1 MKRAWIECS
10 KADLQHNL
18 KSIRSIMPSGCEIM
32 AAIKA
37 DGYGC
42 GIIETAE
49 VLESM
54 HIQTFCVA
62 CLKEAIQ
69 LREKGFK
76 QEILILGYTP
86 LEQINEVYRYNLI
99 QTVVDLS
106 YARLLDSLDLKIK
119 VHIKVDTGMHR
130 LGERA
135 ENIENIKKIYQCSN
149 LQILGIYSHICAND
163 LNKKKDSWYATH
175 QLELFDDVIL
185 QLASSGIDVKKTHIQ
200 SSYSV
205 FQFPQC
211 HYDYAR
217 IGAAMYGVLATRKD
231 AEILAPKLKPIL
243 SLKSQVVDLHVLK
256 EGETAGYDLQYEAQ
270 KESVLATLSIGYV
283 DGVPRSLSCGKGKV
297 LICGTVCPIVGR
309 ICMDQLMVDV
319 SEIAQQVHVG
329 DEAVLIGKQGDK
341 EISIYDVA
349 EACDSIPVE
358 IMGRLGSRVDRIYR

>member
-10 KADLQHNL
+10 KTDLRHNL
-18 KSIRSIMPSGCEIM
+18 KIIQDRMQGGCEIM

-49 VLESM
+49 VLDKM
-54 HIQTFCVA
+54 NIHAFCVA
-62 CLKEAIQ
+62 CLKEGIQ
-69 LREKGFK
+69 LRKSGFK
-76 QEILILGYTP
+76 KEILIMGYTP
-86 LEQINEVYRYNLI
+86 IEQIKEVYQYDLI
-99 QTVVDLS
+99 QTVVDLN
-106 YARLLDSLDLKIK
+106 YAQLLDSFELKIK
-119 VHIKVDTGMHR
+119 VHIKIDTGMHR

-135 ENIENIKKIYQCSN
+135 ENIENIKKIYECQN

-163 LNKKKDSWYATH
+163 LSKKKDAEYANN
-175 QLELFDDVIL
+175 QIKLFDEVIL
-185 QLASSGIDVKKTHIQ
+185 QLVSSGIDVKKTHIQ

-217 IGAAMYGVLATRKD
+217 IGAAMYGVLAARKD
-231 AEILAPKLKPIL
+231 AETIAPELRPIL
-243 SLKSQVVDLHVLK
+243 SLKSQVADLHILK
-256 EGETAGYDLQYEAQ
+256 KGEVAGYDLQYEA
-270 KESVLATLSIGYV
+270 KKDSVLATCSIGYV

-297 LICGTVCPIVGR
+297 LIRGTACPIVGR

-319 SEIAQQVHVG
+319 SEIAESVQIA
-329 DEAVLIGKQGDK
+329 DEAVLIGKQNEN

-349 EACDSIPVE
+349 EACGSIPVE
-358 IMGRLGSRVDRIYR
+358 IMGRLGSRLDRVFI

>member
-10 KADLQHNL
+10 KKDLKHNL
-18 KSIRSIMPSGCEIM
+18 DLIQSRMAGGCEVM

-42 GIIETAE
+42 GILETAAALDE
-49 VLESM
+49 LNI
-54 HIQTFCVA
+54 HAFCVA

-76 QEILILGYTP
+76 QEILIMGYTP
-86 LEQINEVYRYNLI
+86 LEQIKEVCRYDLI
-99 QTVVDLS
+99 QTVVDLA
-106 YARLLDSLDLKIK
+106 YAKQLDLLKLKVK
-119 VHIKVDTGMHR
+119 VHIKIDTGMHR

-163 LNKKKDSWYATH
+163 LSRKRDAEYAEN
-175 QLELFDDVIL
+175 QLRLFDEVIL
-185 QLASSGIDVKKTHIQ
+185 QLVSDGIDVKKAHIQ
-200 SSYSV
+200 SSYSI

-231 AEILAPKLKPIL
+231 AEAIAPELKPIL
-243 SLKSQVVDLHVLK
+243 SLKSQVVDIHVLK
-256 EGETAGYDLQYEAQ
+256 KGESAGYDLQFLAE
-270 KESVLATLSIGYV
+270 KDSVLATLSIGYV
-283 DGVPRSLSCGKGKV
+283 DGVPRALSCGKGKV
-297 LICGTVCPIVGR
+297 LIQGTVCPIVGR
-309 ICMDQLMVDV
+309 ICMDQLLVDV
-319 SEIAQQVHVG
+319 SEIAENVRLT
-329 DEAVLIGKQGDK
+329 DEAILIGKQGK
-341 EISIYDVA
+341 SEISIYDVA

-358 IMGRLGSRVDRIYR
+358 IMGRLGSRVDRIYL